1 MNIHTDQIYRAS
13 SDEQG
18 EIRNEINLQLNYFN
32 NKKDFLQ
39 CGSSVVST
47 SIIDFTNEPL
57 IWMYR
62 GIICTKC
69 ICIQVGTKLL

>member
-32 NKKDFLQ
+32 NKKDFAMWFF
-39 CGSSVVST
+39 S
-47 SIIDFTNEPL
+47 
-57 IWMYR
+57 
-62 GIICTKC
+62 GIYDHYILH
-69 ICIQVGTKLL
+69 Q

>member
-47 SIIDFTNEPL
+47 TIIYFPNEPL
-57 IWMYR
+57 I
-62 GIICTKC
+62 
-69 ICIQVGTKLL
+69 

>member
-47 SIIDFTNEPL
+47 TIIYFTNEPL
-57 IWMYR
+57 ICMYR

-69 ICIQVGTKLL
+69 YVYK